1 MSKQEIGIVDTRNIL
16 KSISERHD
24 LDFKNHALTFF
35 KRRLEHIL
43 DTYRLRGPDV
53 LVDKIKNDP
62 EFFEFFLKEV
72 CIETTELFR
81 DPSLWRYLKDK
92 FLPGLLRGANRFKIW
107 FPEVSSGE
115 ELYSLAIL
123 LNEMGHLDKV
133 RFVVGSISQLRLD
146 ELQKGLLDMKKMEVN
161 HANFKRIFN
170 DARLEDYYTTR
181 GETGYIDTG
190 LLKNVEIERQ
200 NTYYERQPN
209 NVKLIMWRNQMLYF
223 NQILQERLLKSFCR
237 ALVPGGHLIIG
248 MNERIDYW
256 NSGKDYI
263 LVGEKENIYKK
274 RFS

>member
-146 ELQKGLLDMKKMEVN
+146 ELQKGLEDKGVGSAIHYPRPLHKQPIFEKKYGIVRHEKYCYYAIFFMK
-161 HANFKRIFN
+161 I
-170 DARLEDYYTTR
+170 
-181 GETGYIDTG
+181 
-190 LLKNVEIERQ
+190 
-200 NTYYERQPN
+200 
-209 NVKLIMWRNQMLYF
+209 
-223 NQILQERLLKSFCR
+223 
-237 ALVPGGHLIIG
+237 
-248 MNERIDYW
+248 
-256 NSGKDYI
+256 
-263 LVGEKENIYKK
+263 KK
-274 RFS
+274 